1 MPKKTRTAEEE
12 EVAKQKRLAKASAA
26 AWKVLRSGAFYTWNV
41 GDQTP
46 TDQELEQRARTPK
59 RPFDAGFNPRCVLP
73 FGLTIAAVKSAMDG
87 FCDFLAQINTQMAGN
102 KMPRFESVIMQANFS
117 SIVGE
122 FCKAGIP
129 RACTTLVANKYH
141 NGHPDLIPKG
151 MFPNDSVKH
160 AAYGIEI
167 KGSRY
172 RKGWQ
177 GHNAEACWLMVFV
190 FASSRPPDVSEGIPP
205 IPFAFVEVFGAQ
217 LNEADWLFAGRN
229 KGSKRTIT
237 ASVLPSGYR
246 KMTDNWIYRDPKLS
260 TIIPDEAADPAEGA
274 PEQELT

>member
-1 MPKKTRTAEEE
+1 MKL
-12 EVAKQKRLAKASAA
+12 KRLEKASKA
-26 AWKVLRSGAFYTWNV
+26 AWRVLKSGAFYAWDTAA
-41 GDQTP
+41 DKP
-46 TDQELEQRARTPK
+46 ADEELERNARTPK
-59 RPFDAGFNPRCVLP
+59 RPSDSGFNSGCKLP
-73 FGLTIAAVKSAMDG
+73 FGLTTAGIKSAMDG
-87 FCDFLAQINTQMAGN
+87 FCDFLSHINSRMAEN
-102 KMPRFESVIMQANFS
+102 KMPRFESVVMQANFS

-129 RACTTLVANKYH
+129 RACPTLVANKYH
-141 NGHPDLIPKG
+141 NGHPDLVPQG
-151 MFPNDSVKH
+151 MFPGDSVKH
-160 AAYGIEI
+160 AAQGIEV

-217 LNEADWLFAGRN
+217 LSESDWLFAGRK

-237 ASVLPSGYR
+237 QNDGELDLQRPATVFDHTRRSCGSRRRRTRAGTDLILAWKYPSFR
-246 KMTDNWIYRDPKLS
+246 S
-260 TIIPDEAADPAEGA
+260 TPTA
-274 PEQELT
+274 